1 MKLNLIFQSW
11 QLLLKRSRIFVAVML
26 IPLSLTQCAIASQR
40 VVDTSGNPLEGVAI
54 IESWVGDVWN
64 PVDSRSACKGAAI
77 TFTDKN
83 GKFSPRSNPRWWAG
97 GDKAGITIYKRGY
110 MLKVSEKGV
119 FAENGVFTME
129 PYDGSFDRI
138 VWETGN
144 YPYGFGCKSEAQLKR
159 DGLCAVLQ
167 DLGEEKMRQA
177 KNKEQRKKATSSL
190 VGAVECETEKMFT
203 IEQSRALK
211 EKYNLYDN

>member
-11 QLLLKRSRIFVAVML
+11 QLLLKRSRIFVAAML

-40 VVDTSGNPLEGVAI
+40 VVDTNGNPLEGVAI

-110 MLKVSEKGV
+110 MLKVSEKRV
-119 FAENGVFTME
+119 FAENGVYTME

-211 EKYNLYDN
+211 EKYNLYD